1 LKENPMS
8 SNRSYDPITRRRGT
22 RGFAAVVTGLA
33 GFVVLAA
40 GIAPAAS
47 GALDPTV
54 RSWLVIVAVAFA
66 VAHLVAVI
74 GLVRAR
80 PWSARLVGYIAAIG
94 IGATSYVLL
103 VTLTGL
109 DPVGATSALPEG
121 QARAQ
126 GLGLAIWMI
135 GLWLVAFRFA
145 VRGFPA
151 RRTVVRPTR
160 ELPFAAA

>member
-1 LKENPMS
+1 MS

-22 RGFAAVVTGLA
+22 RGFAAIATGLA

-40 GIAPAAS
+40 GLAPAAS
-47 GALDPTV
+47 GVVDPTV
-54 RSWLVIVAVAFA
+54 RSWLVILAIAFA
-66 VAHLVAVI
+66 AAHLVAVV

-80 PWSARLVGYIAAIG
+80 PWSARLVGYLAALG
-94 IGATSYVLL
+94 IGASAYVLL

-121 QARAQ
+121 QARAE

-145 VRGFPA
+145 TRGFPE
-151 RRTVVRPTR
+151 RRIVIRPSR
-160 ELPFAAA
+160 ELTFAG

>member
-1 LKENPMS
+1 MS
-8 SNRSYDPITRRRGT
+8 NDRSYDPITRRRGT
-22 RGFAAVVTGLA
+22 RGFAAIVTGLA

-40 GIAPAAS
+40 GLAPAAS
-47 GALDPTV
+47 GAVDPTV
-54 RSWLVIVAVAFA
+54 RSWLVILAIAFA
-66 VAHLVAVI
+66 VAHLVAVV

-80 PWSARLVGYIAAIG
+80 PWSTRLVGYLAAVG
-94 IGATSYVLL
+94 IGVSAYVLL

-121 QARAQ
+121 QARAE

-145 VRGFPA
+145 VRGFPE
-151 RRTVVRPTR
+151 RRTVIRPSR
-160 ELPFAAA
+160 ELTFAG